1 MLITLAPSR
10 NWKKKIGMPHIIE
23 VLWTRIFDAFV
34 GDTQAYQEWSVSKL
48 LNANIIHRL
57 VINKSHQNK

>member
-34 GDTQAYQEWSVSKL
+34 GDTKLYQERVYSSILPFGKS
-48 LNANIIHRL
+48 HL
-57 VINKSHQNK
+57 VIC